1 MLAPHPRLDTAVA
14 LARAIGVTVDELAGP
29 MTVAA
34 EEAPTPKKTARK
46 RKEA

>member
-29 MTVAA
+29 MTVNA
-34 EEAPTPKKTARK
+34 EDKLPKKATRTRK
-46 RKEA
+46 GE